1 MGGFK
6 RKHSDGDAGES
17 KPREY
22 VPGLQAPK
30 RRKNKNGKVVKVRPN
45 NLNWVKKRARTIER
59 HFRTGQNLPADKRND
74 LERELA
80 HYKQKI
86 QEASGGKQRKQ
97 MIKKYHMVR
106 FFERKKADKLAKQI
120 KKQLDACEDDKE
132 RKQLEKD
139 LHVAEIDGQYARNF
153 PFLEAYVSL
162 YPVKSLGL
170 TTQGG
175 EQPETASTAAQALRN
190 ERPPLWH
197 TIEQAAAEGIPALI
211 AIRERDIHKGH
222 SRAGKKA
229 KAEDATS
236 SSTGGKQKDVKM
248 KDSNSTAQ
256 ADDDS
261 SDESDG
267 GFFEG
272 A

>member
-1 MGGFK
+1 MGSFK
-6 RKHSDGDAGES
+6 RKHSDGDVGES

-22 VPGLQAPK
+22 VPGSQAPK
-30 RRKNKNGKVVKVRPN
+30 RRKNTNGKVVKARPD

-59 HFRTGQNLPADKRND
+59 QFRTGQNLPADKKND

-80 HYKQKI
+80 HHKQKI
-86 QEASGGKQRKQ
+86 QEATGGKQRKQ

-120 KKQLDACEDDKE
+120 QKQLDACEDEEE
-132 RKQLEKD
+132 REQLEKD
-139 LHVAEIDGQYARNF
+139 LHVAQIDGQYARNF
-153 PFLEAYVSL
+153 PYLEAYVSL

-170 TTQGG
+170 STKGG

-190 ERPPLWH
+190 ERPQLWH
-197 TIEQAAAEGIPALI
+197 AIEKATEEGIPALI
-211 AIRERDIHKGH
+211 AIRERDIHKGQTG
-222 SRAGKKA
+222 APKKA
-229 KAEDATS
+229 KAQAAAS
-236 SSTGGKQKDVKM
+236 SLADSKQKDVKM
-248 KDSNSTAQ
+248 KDTNSTSKS
-256 ADDDS
+256 DDDS
-261 SDESDG
+261 GDESDG

>member
-1 MGGFK
+1 MAGFK
-6 RKHSDGDAGES
+6 RKHSNGDAGES

-59 HFRTGQNLPADKRND
+59 HFRTGQNLPADKKND

-86 QEASGGKQRKQ
+86 EEANGGKQRKQ

-120 KKQLDACEDDKE
+120 QKQLDACEDEEE

-139 LHVAEIDGQYARNF
+139 LHVAQIDGQYARNF
-153 PFLEAYVSL
+153 PYLEAYVSL

-197 TIEQAAAEGIPALI
+197 AIEKATEEGIPALI

-222 SRAGKKA
+222 NRNSKKA
-229 KAEDATS
+229 KAQAAAS
-236 SSTGGKQKDVKM
+236 SSAESTQKDVKM
-248 KDSNSTAQ
+248 KDTNSA
-256 ADDDS
+256 AKSDDD
-261 SDESDG
+261 DGDDSDG

>member
-6 RKHSDGDAGES
+6 RKHFDGDAGES
-17 KPREY
+17 RPREHA
-22 VPGLQAPK
+22 PGLQAPK
-30 RRKNKNGKVVKVRPN
+30 QRKNTNNKVVKARPDH
-45 NLNWVKKRARTIER
+45 LNWVKKRARDIER
-59 HFRTGQNLPADKRND
+59 RFRTGQNLPADKRND

-120 KKQLDACEDDKE
+120 QKQLETCEDEEE

-153 PFLEAYVSL
+153 PYLEAYVSL

-170 TTQGG
+170 STQGG
-175 EQPETASTAAQALRN
+175 EQPETASTAAKALRN

-197 TIEQAAAEGIPALI
+197 AIEQAVKEGIPALI
-211 AIRERDIHKGH
+211 AIRERDIHKGETP
-222 SRAGKKA
+222 SASKKA
-229 KAEDATS
+229 QAAAS
-236 SSTGGKQKDVKM
+236 SLADGKQKDVKM
-248 KDSNSTAQ
+248 KDANSTAKS
-256 ADDDS
+256 DDDS
-261 SDESDG
+261 SDDSDG